1 MAEYQGIG
9 SNVSWENNFKNT
21 HLTNA
26 SSTEFVSSYRT
37 VIYARPAGTKT
48 VSNGVTTQDIES
60 ATSIDSSKAAE
71 FRAIGVVQAY
81 NWNESRN
88 IDYIF
93 ELGSDIPYLVPGRT
107 IGQISLQRIM
117 INGSDIVN
125 ALYLE
130 SSGQSGITAGEAST
144 DVTPLSSIK
153 DITIPFDLLFVAFAT
168 NGDGKTKYSR
178 VFKNCQIESRSESI
192 TAGAV
197 ILAESVNIRYE
208 TIVGIELPENAAR
221 A

>member
-1 MAEYQGIG
+1 MATGIG
-9 SNVSWENNFKNT
+9 DQKITTNTNWEDSFKNK

-26 SSTEFVSSYRT
+26 SATEFVSSYRT
-37 VIYARPAGTKT
+37 VIYARPAGTKKATDT
-48 VSNGVTTQDIES
+48 VQSAEEVTALSSTQ
-60 ATSIDSSKAAE
+60 AAQ

-107 IGQISLQRIM
+107 IGQIALQRIM
-117 INGSDIVN
+117 INGNDIVN

-130 SSGQSGITAGEAST
+130 SSGTTGITAGATGDST
-144 DVTPLSSIK
+144 TNTTPLSSIK
-153 DITIPFDLLFVAFAT
+153 DITIPFDLLFVAFPT
-168 NGDGKTKYSR
+168 NGDGQTKYSR

-192 TAGAV
+192 QAGAV

-208 TIVGIELPENAAR
+208 TIVGITLPK
-221 A
+221 

>member
-1 MAEYQGIG
+1 MPTGVGDQKISA
-9 SNVSWENNFKNT
+9 NTNWEDSFKNK
-21 HLTNA
+21 HLTDA
-26 SSTEFVSSYRT
+26 DATQFVSSYRT
-37 VIYARPAGTKT
+37 VIYARPAGSKSGNTQE
-48 VSNGVTTQDIES
+48 VEQVT
-60 ATSIDSSKAAE
+60 ALDSSQAAE

-107 IGQISLQRIM
+107 IGQIALQRIM
-117 INGSDIVN
+117 INGNDIVN

-130 SSGQSGITAGEAST
+130 NTNQSGITAGAESGG
-144 DVTPLSSIK
+144 VTPLSSIK
-153 DITIPFDLLFVAFAT
+153 DITVPFDLLFVAFAT
-168 NGDGKTKYSR
+168 NGNGKTKYSR

-192 TAGAV
+192 NAGAV

-208 TIVGIELPENAAR
+208 TIVGITLPNS
-221 A
+221 